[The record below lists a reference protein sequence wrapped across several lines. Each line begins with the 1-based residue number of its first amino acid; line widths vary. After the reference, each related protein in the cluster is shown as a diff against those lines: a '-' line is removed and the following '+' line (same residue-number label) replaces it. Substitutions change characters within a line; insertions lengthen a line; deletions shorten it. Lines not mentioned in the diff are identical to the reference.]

1 MGGSQQIFPFN
12 FSNYFYGLTRNS
24 PMMTMFVVQS
34 VANKETGNYTE
45 PSIGASYQI
54 LIKLA
59 KWF

>member
-1 MGGSQQIFPFN
+1 
-12 FSNYFYGLTRNS
+12 
-24 PMMTMFVVQS
+24 MMTMFVVQS